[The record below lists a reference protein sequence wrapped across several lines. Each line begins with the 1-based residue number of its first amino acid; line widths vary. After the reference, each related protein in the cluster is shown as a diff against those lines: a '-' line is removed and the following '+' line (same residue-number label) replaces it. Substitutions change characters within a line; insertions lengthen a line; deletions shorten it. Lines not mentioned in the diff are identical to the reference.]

1 MKLKPIFSILML
13 SMLFSTCEIRIEDNR
28 RLLITGTIQDQN
40 GNPIPDINVISG
52 NEDLKLGSRTTGENG
67 KFSLTSLSIE
77 NGEFNEED
85 EFESDRIREININAK
100 LVNNNY
106 FSLTSSND
114 NFNRIR
120 IINDQPFR
128 GIEINLGTITL
139 NEISQIALNIDKG
152 NLSDQELMVF
162 VEGQILGSFSTFC
175 TYRLVE
181 IIDNDELAC
190 VNLTPSTRN
199 FDLPSDV
206 DNDSFEFKAS
216 SGTSISVSII
226 NAANEN
232 VFNEVF
238 DINDNNE
245 TIDITL

>member
-1 MKLKPIFSILML
+1 MKLKPIFSILMV

-40 GNPIPDINVISG
+40 GNPISDINVISG
-52 NEDLKLGSRTTGENG
+52 NEDLKLGSRTTDENG
-67 KFSLTSLSIE
+67 EFSLTSLSID

-85 EFESDRIREININAK
+85 EFESDRIREININATES
-100 LVNNNY
+100 NNN

-128 GIEINLGTITL
+128 GIEINLGTIIL
-139 NEISQIALNIDKG
+139 NEISQLALNIDKG
-152 NLSDQELMVF
+152 NLADQELQVF
-162 VEGQILGSFSTFC
+162 VEGQILASFSTFC
-175 TYRLVE
+175 NFRLVD